1 MSIFVLGGDRMQPDG
16 LGTETLRA
24 LDEAHDAPSSIF
36 DSFRYRFG
44 LAENRQQ
51 RVPGLRGLGL
61 INGTM
66 AFKLGLGDSSLA
78 HSGHLLALLV
88 GIQNLTGVF
97 ILTELD
103 LGRAQAPS
111 AKKWGRS
118 QQVLVEEKVGRKKG
132 IV

>member
-1 MSIFVLGGDRMQPDG
+1 MRHTTHLRGFVCRSFLDA
-16 LGTETLRA
+16 A
-24 LDEAHDAPSSIF
+24 LVNVFRVF

-88 GIQNLTGVF
+88 GI
-97 ILTELD
+97 
-103 LGRAQAPS
+103 
-111 AKKWGRS
+111 
-118 QQVLVEEKVGRKKG
+118 
-132 IV
+132 